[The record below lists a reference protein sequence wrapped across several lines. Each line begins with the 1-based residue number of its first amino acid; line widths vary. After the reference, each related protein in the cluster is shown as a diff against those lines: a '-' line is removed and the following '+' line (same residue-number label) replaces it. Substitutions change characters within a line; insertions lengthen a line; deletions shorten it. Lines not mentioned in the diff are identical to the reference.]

1 LTRENERAVA
11 EVWPLQPR
19 ILGLKG
25 AAAYL
30 GVSTWTIRAY
40 LADGRL
46 HRVHLPGRDGGAL
59 DRLLLDR
66 QELDQLVEN
75 GKA

>member
-1 LTRENERAVA
+1 MRVPAPPVA
-11 EVWPLQPR
+11 ELWPLQPR
-19 ILGLKG
+19 ILGLK
-25 AAAYL
+25 AAASYL
-30 GVSTWTIRAY
+30 GVSTWVVRAY

-46 HRVHLPGRDGGAL
+46 HRVHLPGPDGGDL